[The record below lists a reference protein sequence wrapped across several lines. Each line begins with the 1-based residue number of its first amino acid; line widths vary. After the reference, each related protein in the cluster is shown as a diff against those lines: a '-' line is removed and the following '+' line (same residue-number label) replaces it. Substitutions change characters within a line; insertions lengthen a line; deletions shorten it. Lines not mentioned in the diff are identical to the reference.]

1 MNLDVLKETAQAMI
15 ATGKGILAIDESHGT
30 CKKRFDA
37 IGVECTE
44 ETRRDYRGLL
54 VTAPVGDFISG
65 MILFDETLRQKTD
78 DGTPFP
84 EALKNA
90 GILPG
95 IKVDMGA
102 KDLALHEGEK
112 VTEGLDGLRERLAE
126 YAELGA
132 KFAKW
137 RSVITIGEGLP
148 SKACYMGNAH
158 GLARYAALCQE
169 AGLVPMVE
177 PEILIDGD
185 HSLERCYEVA
195 AEAWQ
200 TLFAQLKEQGVALEG
215 CILKTSMVIAGKE
228 ATNPTE
234 PQTVAEQTVKCLKE
248 NVPTELAGVVFLSGG
263 LSDMDSTV
271 YLDLMNK
278 LSEDKPWSLSFSYG
292 RAIQR
297 PALDA
302 WAKDPAD
309 KTSAQKALAHRAK
322 MNGLATKG
330 EWSEAAE
337 AEL

>member
-1 MNLDVLKETAQAMI
+1 MDLDLLKNTAQAMV
-15 ATGKGILAIDESHGT
+15 APGKGILAIDESHGT
-30 CKKRFDA
+30 CQKRFDA
-37 IGVECTE
+37 LGVECTE
-44 ETRRDYRGLL
+44 TTRRDYRGLL
-54 VTAPVGDFISG
+54 ITAPVGDWISG

-84 EALKNA
+84 KALADA

-95 IKVDMGA
+95 IKVDKGA
-102 KDLALHEGEK
+102 KDLALNSGEK

-126 YAELGA
+126 YKELGA

-137 RSVITIGEGLP
+137 RSVITIGDNMP
-148 SKACYMGNAH
+148 TKACYMGNAH

-215 CILKTSMVIAGKE
+215 CILKTSMVIAGKDSG
-228 ATNPTE
+228 NPTD
-234 PQTVAEQTVKCLKE
+234 PQTVAEQTLKCLKE
-248 NVPTELAGVVFLSGG
+248 NVPAELAGVVFLSGG
-263 LSDMDSTV
+263 LSDLDSTR
-271 YLDLMNK
+271 YLNLINK
-278 LSEDKPWSLSFSYG
+278 LPEDKPWPLSFSYG

-297 PALDA
+297 PVLDA

-309 KTSAQKALAHRAK
+309 KTTAQNALAHRAE

-330 EWSEAAE
+330 EWTEE